1 HVLQLRQKLPGLE
14 IETLRG
20 VGYKMKA

>member
-1 HVLQLRQKLPGLE
+1 VLQLRQKLPGLE